1 MRRQLGPD
9 KRVTGNLHLS
19 ICGSGVFSMP
29 SAAADKHPSSTV
41 ACSANCSQVATFT
54 FAEGAFAPIVKLR
67 RALVDTVAELVIVDS
82 ATRIV
87 RELNAVAHLSA
98 DSTDRHWPGS
108 RHFGAILLILCV

>member
-87 RELNAVAHLSA
+87 RELKAVADLSA

>member
-1 MRRQLGPD
+1 
-9 KRVTGNLHLS
+9 
-19 ICGSGVFSMP
+19 MP
-29 SAAADKHPSSTV
+29 SAAAHKHPSRTV
-41 ACSANCSQVATFT
+41 ASFANCPQVTTLTLAR
-54 FAEGAFAPIVKLR
+54 GAFAPIVKLR